1 MVNSSGSFRR
11 AFFTRP
17 VSTPRSKRGVGF
29 VRKRAYGTRAPALA
43 RTQSKANASRA
54 ASFPKNAISP
64 MAILGNFRG
73 RYPPMELIAAAG
85 VSYSGTGR
93 DVKMQ
98 SLESI
103 PFHRCRG
110 GVSMT
115 LTVAHI
121 SPIISVIAGV
131 LILIIPRL
139 LNLIV
144 ALFLILNGLIGLG
157 LLRWLHA

>member
-1 MVNSSGSFRR
+1 L
-11 AFFTRP
+11 TRFLHANRYP
-17 VSTPRSKRGVGF
+17 SAIKRGAGFRSKTLLRN
-29 VRKRAYGTRAPALA
+29 TRASSRRHAIESQCIA
-43 RTQSKANASRA
+43 RCIVPRKIRSLQWQ
-54 ASFPKNAISP
+54 FWAIS
-64 MAILGNFRG
+64 AADA
-73 RYPPMELIAAAG
+73 PPLELIEATG
-85 VSYSGTGR
+85 VRYSGTACE
-93 DVKMQ
+93 VKMRT
-98 SLESI
+98 LESTF

-110 GVSMT
+110 DVSMT

-157 LLRWLHA
+157 LLRWLHL